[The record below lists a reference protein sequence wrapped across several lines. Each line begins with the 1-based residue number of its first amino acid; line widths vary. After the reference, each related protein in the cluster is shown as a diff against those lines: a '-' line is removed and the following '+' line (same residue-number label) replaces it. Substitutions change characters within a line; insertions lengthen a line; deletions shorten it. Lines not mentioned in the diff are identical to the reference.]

1 MLAVIRQV
9 AALMENLSLTTH
21 LELRVQE
28 RTAELD
34 RSEQRFR
41 SLVQNSSD
49 VITVVDGSGTITYQS
64 PSIGR
69 VLGHESTALLDT
81 SYFDLVHLDD
91 HADLTALID
100 SATLREG
107 TNIAAELRMLSGDGV
122 WCHVEVLGTSLLDDA
137 HVAGIVLNARDV
149 TERKELENQLA
160 HQAFHDPLTNLAN
173 RALFADRLDHALKQA
188 ARRRRPL
195 AVLYFDLDGFKGIND
210 TLGHVAG
217 DLVLQEVAARLS
229 TCVRTGDTISRWGGD
244 EFGILLEELATD
256 AEANAAAERLIDA
269 LRDPFWVASTEVFI
283 SASIGIVVSDLGTEA
298 CDDLLRYADLAMYR
312 AKANRP
318 GSYCRYEPGMQAD
331 VKARVE
337 LDRDLR
343 QALERDELFVAYQPI
358 IELATGRIVGA
369 EALAR
374 WTHPTRG
381 PVPPV
386 EFIPAAEANGLIVV
400 LGEFVLREACK
411 NAQVWRSIRK
421 DFTISVNLSARQ
433 LNESLIETILKIL
446 EETGLDPEALTLEI
460 TESIL
465 IDQSA
470 EPLGVLQTLRQLGIS
485 LALDDFGTGYSSLS
499 YLHRFPV
506 DSLKVDRSFIELL
519 GTTNEPG
526 LARSIV
532 RLGDELGLRTV
543 AEGIERDEQLAA
555 LRQFGCRLGQG
566 FLFAAPMSDAD
577 IRTHLDG
584 SATITPVTVPADVVT
599 ALMATQ
605 T

>member
-1 MLAVIRQV
+1 MPNRRVTDDEVPDRFAVLVPYVPVVLAVLLGGVPARRRPAGSGASSDGTLLALLMLAVIRQV
-9 AALMENLSLTTH
+9 AALLENLSLTTH

-49 VITVVDGSGTITYQS
+49 VITVVDGNGTITYQS

-69 VLGHESTALLDT
+69 VLGHESNALLDT

-122 WCHVEVLGTSLLDDA
+122 WCHAEVLGTSLLDDA

-269 LRDPFWVASTEVFI
+269 LRDPFWVA
-283 SASIGIVVSDLGTEA
+283 
-298 CDDLLRYADLAMYR
+298 
-312 AKANRP
+312 
-318 GSYCRYEPGMQAD
+318 
-331 VKARVE
+331 
-337 LDRDLR
+337 
-343 QALERDELFVAYQPI
+343 
-358 IELATGRIVGA
+358 
-369 EALAR
+369 
-374 WTHPTRG
+374 
-381 PVPPV
+381 
-386 EFIPAAEANGLIVV
+386 
-400 LGEFVLREACK
+400 
-411 NAQVWRSIRK
+411 
-421 DFTISVNLSARQ
+421 
-433 LNESLIETILKIL
+433 
-446 EETGLDPEALTLEI
+446 
-460 TESIL
+460 
-465 IDQSA
+465 
-470 EPLGVLQTLRQLGIS
+470 
-485 LALDDFGTGYSSLS
+485 
-499 YLHRFPV
+499 
-506 DSLKVDRSFIELL
+506 
-519 GTTNEPG
+519 
-526 LARSIV
+526 
-532 RLGDELGLRTV
+532 
-543 AEGIERDEQLAA
+543 
-555 LRQFGCRLGQG
+555 
-566 FLFAAPMSDAD
+566 
-577 IRTHLDG
+577 
-584 SATITPVTVPADVVT
+584 
-599 ALMATQ
+599 
-605 T
+605 

>member
-1 MLAVIRQV
+1 MR
-9 AALMENLSLTTH
+9 
-21 LELRVQE
+21 
-28 RTAELD
+28 
-34 RSEQRFR
+34 
-41 SLVQNSSD
+41 
-49 VITVVDGSGTITYQS
+49 
-64 PSIGR
+64 
-69 VLGHESTALLDT
+69 
-81 SYFDLVHLDD
+81 
-91 HADLTALID
+91 
-100 SATLREG
+100 
-107 TNIAAELRMLSGDGV
+107 SGDGV

-149 TERKELENQLA
+149 TERKELEHQLA

-381 PVPPV
+381 PIPPV

-411 NAQVWRSIRK
+411 NAQVWRSIRE

-433 LNESLIETILKIL
+433 LNESLIDDDSRRSWRRP
-446 EETGLDPEALTLEI
+446 G
-460 TESIL
+460 SIRRH
-465 IDQSA
+465 S
-470 EPLGVLQTLRQLGIS
+470 
-485 LALDDFGTGYSSLS
+485 
-499 YLHRFPV
+499 HW
-506 DSLKVDRSFIELL
+506 RS
-519 GTTNEPG
+519 PR
-526 LARSIV
+526 AS
-532 RLGDELGLRTV
+532 
-543 AEGIERDEQLAA
+543 
-555 LRQFGCRLGQG
+555 
-566 FLFAAPMSDAD
+566 
-577 IRTHLDG
+577 
-584 SATITPVTVPADVVT
+584 
-599 ALMATQ
+599 
-605 T
+605 